1 MPATASAGRPRSRR
15 ARGSISADGI
25 LSGAFE
31 FCRSMP
37 GEQLSMPRLAAFLDV
52 GVTSIYW
59 YYKSKQELLDAMAER
74 ALGTFYRSVAP
85 LRGDRWEDVLSGFF
99 VDVYSRLAADVV
111 TREFVLGRIGGPAF
125 RQEAA
130 RWPRATELLERLGRA
145 GFPTGMA
152 WHAFQTL
159 VNFARGSLLAERAGD
174 TDPASEFTVGVNAI
188 VLGFRHLLAA
198 ELREH
203 AAA

>member
-1 MPATASAGRPRSRR
+1 
-15 ARGSISADGI
+15 
-25 LSGAFE
+25 
-31 FCRSMP
+31 MP